1 MDKRKEEIVEVALKR
16 FCHYGFSKTT
26 MNEIAEDLH
35 ITKANLYYYYQD
47 KAALIRDVIRS
58 VSNVLEKDEQ
68 KIIDQFESDFLGT
81 LFGMLELRSSFLSK
95 YYMLSINENLEWI
108 RGVEVTE
115 LFMELY
121 QKELERLKN
130 FFNKAVELKTVV
142 INDIDETVLSFIEVN
157 KALGIMY
164 NVQDI
169 ISGIPNKSNVQKI
182 LESQKRI
189 TKLIFEDKIV
199 TNK

>member
-1 MDKRKEEIVEVALKR
+1 
-16 FCHYGFSKTT
+16 
-26 MNEIAEDLH
+26 
-35 ITKANLYYYYQD
+35 
-47 KAALIRDVIRS
+47 
-58 VSNVLEKDEQ
+58 
-68 KIIDQFESDFLGT
+68 
-81 LFGMLELRSSFLSK
+81 
-95 YYMLSINENLEWI
+95 
-108 RGVEVTE
+108 
-115 LFMELY
+115 MELY

>member
-81 LFGMLELRSSFLSK
+81 LFGILELRSSFLSK